1 MEKRAILAI
10 TLSILVLIVW
20 SYFFAPRP
28 VPQSKKVKQANQA
41 MTQKELKSEE
51 KVEITPQPL
60 KETEEDVQ
68 GEDIVVE
75 TDLYRAVF
83 STKGAVI
90 KQWELK
96 MYKDRIGAP
105 VKLLHEPGLILPLSI
120 LLEGKG
126 RDIPQKLLYD
136 TNKRRIFLTGGP
148 DTEKLVF
155 IANYNGMVIKKSF
168 VFYNHLYRVDLS
180 VETQNTP
187 DYLLSLG
194 TDFGIF
200 DRTGRG
206 HKGPVILIGSD
217 RKQFDEKLKGEKY
230 FMEDIR
236 WIAQEDK
243 YFTAVIAPL
252 GEIEGASVWKEKKV
266 AEIALKLKPLKNNFV
281 LYVGPKEYDR
291 LKKLGLGLEHIIDFG
306 WFSIVAMP
314 LFWVLKFFYKF
325 LGNYGWSIIFLT
337 LLVRV
342 PFIPLMHKSQQSMKK
357 MQKIQPLMAE
367 LKEKY
372 KKDPQRLQKEVTE
385 LYKKHKVNPVGGC
398 LPMLLQI
405 PIFLALYNV
414 LLNAI
419 ELRGAPWILWI
430 KDLSAKDPY
439 YILPVAMGISM
450 AIQQKMTPSTMDPK
464 QARMMMLMPVVFTF
478 LFLTFPSGLV
488 LYWLVNNI
496 LAIIQQYYANKKL
509 IT

>member
-1 MEKRAILAI
+1 MEKRTLFAII
-10 TLSILVLIVW
+10 LSILVLIVW
-20 SYFFAPRP
+20 SYFFTPKP
-28 VPQSKKVKQANQA
+28 VPPPRKTGHTEQPQL
-41 MTQKELKSEE
+41 QKELKPEA
-51 KVEITPQPL
+51 KVEIPAQPL
-60 KETEEDVQ
+60 KELEEAA
-68 GEDIVVE
+68 GEEVTVE

-96 MYKDRIGAP
+96 KYKDKAGAP
-105 VKLLHEPGLILPLSI
+105 VILLKTPGAIPPLSI
-120 LLEGKG
+120 LFEGEG
-126 RDIPQKLLYD
+126 RDIPQQLLYN
-136 TNKRRIFLTGGP
+136 TNKRKIFLTGDKGG
-148 DTEKLVF
+148 EELIF
-155 IANYNGMVIKKSF
+155 IANYQGMTIKKSF
-168 VFYNHLYRVDLS
+168 VFYNNLYKVDLT
-180 VETQNTP
+180 VETRNTP
-187 DYLLSLG
+187 SYLLSLG

-206 HKGPVILIGSD
+206 HRGPVILIGSD

-230 FMEDIR
+230 FMNDIQ

-243 YFTAVIAPL
+243 YFATIIAP
-252 GEIEGASVWKEKKV
+252 EDRIEGASIWKDEKSV
-266 AEIALKLKPLKNNFV
+266 EIALKLSPGKSALVF
-281 LYVGPKEYDR
+281 YAGPKEYDG

-314 LFWVLKFFYKF
+314 LFWVLKLFYSF
-325 LGNYGWSIIFLT
+325 LGNYGWAIILLT
-337 LLVRV
+337 IITRI

-372 KKDPQRLQKEVTE
+372 KKDPQKLQKEMTE

-405 PIFLALYNV
+405 PIFIALYNV

-439 YILPVAMGISM
+439 YILPILMGISM
-450 AIQQKMTPSTMDPK
+450 VIQQKMTPSSMDPR
-464 QARMMMLMPVVFTF
+464 QAKMMMLMPIVFTF

-488 LYWLVNNI
+488 IYWLVNNI
-496 LAIIQQYYANKKL
+496 LAIIQQYHANKKVSE
-509 IT
+509 

>member
-1 MEKRAILAI
+1 MEKRTLLAI
-10 TLSILVLIVW
+10 VLSILVLILW
-20 SYFFAPRP
+20 SYFFAPKPPPGKQRAVKPPEVPKKTEP
-28 VPQSKKVKQANQA
+28 VKGVKLP
-41 MTQKELKSEE
+41 T
-51 KVEITPQPL
+51 QPL
-60 KETEEDVQ
+60 EEAKDLA
-68 GEDIVVE
+68 GEEIIVE
-75 TDLYRAVF
+75 TNLYRAVF

-90 KQWELK
+90 KRWELK
-96 MYKDRIGAP
+96 RYRDKVGRPVVLLKAPGRIPPLGILFEGEARDLP
-105 VKLLHEPGLILPLSI
+105 QGLIY
-120 LLEGKG
+120 KT
-126 RDIPQKLLYD
+126 DKKKL
-136 TNKRRIFLTGGP
+136 ILTGDRESG
-148 DTEKLVF
+148 ELVF
-155 IANYNGMVIKKSF
+155 ATSYKGMSIRKRFK
-168 VFYNHLYRVDLS
+168 FYNDLYKIDVDL
-180 VETQNTP
+180 ETLNTP
-187 DYLLSLG
+187 PYLLPVG

-200 DRTGRG
+200 KKDTRG
-206 HKGPVILIGSD
+206 HKGPVILIESD
-217 RKQFDEKLKGEKY
+217 RKQFNEKLKEEKY
-230 FMEDIR
+230 FMGNIR

-243 YFTAVIAPL
+243 YFTAAIVPM
-252 GEIEGASVWKEKKV
+252 GEIEGASVWKEGKTP
-266 AEIALKLKPLKNNFV
+266 EIALKLNSPKARFV
-281 LYVGPKEYDR
+281 LYAGPKEYDR
-291 LKKLGLGLEHIIDFG
+291 LKGLGLGLEHIIDFG

-325 LGNYGWSIIFLT
+325 LGNYGWSIILLT
-337 LLVRV
+337 ILVRI

-372 KKDPQRLQKEVTE
+372 KKDPQRLQKEMTE

-430 KDLSAKDPY
+430 RDLSVRDPY

-450 AIQQKMTPSTMDPK
+450 VIQQKMTPSTMDPK
-464 QARMMMLMPVVFTF
+464 QAKMMMLMPVVFTF

-509 IT
+509 TT